1 MQIDY
6 NILIAYGGV
15 ARKINKG
22 EFIFHENSMPYY
34 YFQVVS
40 GEIKHFSTNSEGKE
54 LTQGI
59 FSAGQ
64 SFGEPS
70 LLLGRPYT
78 STAQAITDSV
88 IIKIRKDHLLKIF
101 DDYPDLVSKMMYNFA
116 ERILKKSEAFQIWVQ
131 HTPEEKI
138 TEFLKKN
145 KQHSNNGS
153 NQLVNFTRQQI
164 ADFTG
169 LRVETVIRTL
179 TRMKIEG
186 KVKIKD
192 RKLYY

>member
-15 ARKINKG
+15 ARKIDKG
-22 EFIFHENSMPYY
+22 EFVYHENTMPFY

-59 FSAGQ
+59 FKHGQ

-70 LLLGRPYT
+70 LLLNKPYT
-78 STAQAITDSV
+78 STSQALTDSV
-88 IIKIRKDHLLKIF
+88 IVKIRKEHLLKIF
-101 DDYPDLVSKMMYNFA
+101 DDYPDLVRNMMYNFA
-116 ERILKKSEAFQIWVQ
+116 ERILNKSSAFQIWVQ

-145 KQHSNNGS
+145 KQNNINGS
-153 NQLVNFTRQQI
+153 SPLVNFTRQQI